1 MPMVKDVMRDW
12 MNTTIEENYAA
23 DCRQLHERLVQIAR
37 SRSALD
43 AREAEL
49 LLDADELQIWRLHG
63 QPTLAAYLELTLG
76 YGPHAANERMR
87 VARELRELP
96 LIHEALA
103 EGRLHF
109 SAVRELT
116 RVANRETED
125 AWIAAADGKN
135 LRQIE
140 RLVAGHVKGDLPE
153 DPADPETML
162 ERVTFELTP
171 ATIAA
176 FRAMRKALD
185 EECGERLTDDQLFQI
200 LARRALEPAAS
211 ESPRAAQVAFM
222 VCPDCK
228 AATADG
234 AGMVADV
241 TPAQLERAL
250 CDAEL
255 LGDVEAE
262 PTPMRKTV
270 TDRVRR
276 QVFARDHHRC
286 TVPGCRSARN
296 LDIHHVH
303 YRSHGGLHEIWNLTT
318 LCSAHHHLLHE
329 GKLRVSGKTPDL
341 TYERYS
347 DDDGWQQLD

>member
-1 MPMVKDVMRDW
+1 MP
-12 MNTTIEENYAA
+12 TS
-23 DCRQLHERLVQIAR
+23 CRSGGSTASRR
-37 SRSALD
+37 SR
-43 AREAEL
+43 R
-49 LLDADELQIWRLHG
+49 
-63 QPTLAAYLELTLG
+63 LELTLG
-76 YGPHAANERMR
+76 YGPHAANERLR

-96 LIHEALA
+96 LLRDALA
-103 EGRLHF
+103 DGRLHF

-125 AWIAAADGKN
+125 EWIAAAEGKN

-140 RLVAGHVKGDLPE
+140 RLVAGHAKGDRPD

-185 EECGERLTDDQLFQI
+185 EESGERLTDDQLFQI
-200 LARRALEPAAS
+200 LARRALEPATSTVRAS
-211 ESPRAAQVAFM
+211 QVAYM

-241 TPAQLERAL
+241 TPSQLERAL
-250 CDAEL
+250 CDAEI
-255 LGDVEAE
+255 LGDADGE
-262 PTPMRKTV
+262 PTPVRKTV
-270 TDRVRR
+270 TDRLRR

-296 LDIHHVH
+296 LDIHHVR
-303 YRSHGGLHEIWNLTT
+303 YRVHGHEIWNLTV
-318 LCSAHHHLLHE
+318 LCSGHHDLLHE
-329 GKLRVSGKTPDL
+329 GTLRISGKAPDL
-341 TYERYS
+341 TFERRTEE
-347 DDDGWQQLD
+347 DGWQLLSST

>member
-1 MPMVKDVMRDW
+1 MRAW
-12 MNTTIEENYAA
+12 ENTTTEENYLA
-23 DCRQLHERLVQIAR
+23 DCRLLHERLIQIAR

-49 LLDADELQIWRLHG
+49 LLDADELRVWRVHG

-76 YGPHAANERMR
+76 YGPHAANERLR
-87 VARELRELP
+87 VARELRDLP
-96 LIHEALA
+96 LIREALA
-103 EGRLHF
+103 DGRLHF

-116 RVANRETED
+116 RVADRETEQ
-125 AWIAAADGKN
+125 AWIAEADGKN

-153 DPADPETML
+153 DEADPEIML

-185 EECGERLTDDQLFQI
+185 EECGERLSDDQLFQI
-200 LARRALEPAAS
+200 LARRALEPATSTVRAS
-211 ESPRAAQVAFM
+211 QVAYM
-222 VCPDCK
+222 VCPECK

-250 CDAEL
+250 CDSEI
-255 LGDVEAE
+255 LGDVEGE
-262 PTPMRKTV
+262 PAPVRKTI
-270 TDRVRR
+270 TDRLRR

-296 LDIHHVH
+296 LDIHHVRYQAH
-303 YRSHGGLHEIWNLTT
+303 GTARDREPHRAVQRPSRPPARRQAASLRQGTRSHLRA
-318 LCSAHHHLLHE
+318 AHRR
-329 GKLRVSGKTPDL
+329 G
-341 TYERYS
+341 
-347 DDDGWQQLD
+347 

>member
-1 MPMVKDVMRDW
+1 MPMVQGDMRAW
-12 MNTTIEENYAA
+12 ETTTLEENHLA

-37 SRSALD
+37 TRSALD

-49 LLDADELQIWRLHG
+49 LLDADELQIWRVHG

-76 YGPHAANERMR
+76 YGPHAANERLR

-96 LIHEALA
+96 LLRDALA
-103 EGRLHF
+103 DGGLHF

-125 AWIAAADGKN
+125 AWIAAAEDKN

-140 RLVAGHVKGDLPE
+140 RLVAGHVKGDLPS

-185 EECGERLTDDQLFQI
+185 EECGERLTDDQVFQI
-200 LARRALEPAAS
+200 LARPSSGRAT
-211 ESPRAAQVAFM
+211 QVAYM

-228 AATADG
+228 SATADG

-250 CDAEL
+250 CDAEI
-255 LGDVEAE
+255 LGDADGE
-262 PTPMRKTV
+262 PAPVRKTV
-270 TDRVRR
+270 TDRLRR

-303 YRSHGGLHEIWNLTT
+303 YQVHGGLHEIWNLTV
-318 LCSAHHHLLHE
+318 LCSGHHDLLHQ
-329 GKLRVSGKTPDL
+329 GMLRISGKAPDL
-341 TYERYS
+341 TYERRTEE
-347 DDDGWQQLD
+347 DGWQLLN

>member
-1 MPMVKDVMRDW
+1 MPVVQGGMHAWLDSS
-12 MNTTIEENYAA
+12 IEENYRA

-37 SRSALD
+37 TRSALD

-49 LLDADELQIWRLHG
+49 LLDADELQIWRVHG
-63 QPTLAAYLELTLG
+63 QPTLAAYLEHTLG
-76 YGPHAANERMR
+76 YGPHACNERLR

-96 LIHEALA
+96 LLHEALA

-116 RVANRETED
+116 RVANRETEGE
-125 AWIAAADGKN
+125 WIAAADDMN

-140 RLVAGHVKGDLPE
+140 RLVAGHAKGDLPM

-162 ERVTFELTP
+162 ERVSFELTP

-200 LARRALEPAAS
+200 LARG
-211 ESPRAAQVAFM
+211 ESGQAQVAFM
-222 VCPDCK
+222 VCPECK

-255 LGDVEAE
+255 LGDVEGE
-262 PTPMRKTV
+262 PSPVRKTV
-270 TDRVRR
+270 TDRLRR

-286 TVPGCRSARN
+286 TVPGCRAARH
-296 LDIHHVH
+296 LDIHHVEFQ
-303 YRSHGGLHEIWNLTT
+303 SHGGRHEITNLTT
-318 LCSAHHHLLHE
+318 LCSGHHDLLHE
-329 GKLRVSGKTPDL
+329 GKLRISGKAPDL
-341 TYERYS
+341 IYERRTE
-347 DDDGWQQLD
+347 DDEWQRLS